1 MQELFFLFLR
11 EKQDFFFFFFL
22 RRVFVLQVA
31 AGSSGPRTDQLVRA
45 TRVTEE
51 LSRPSVISTKTSKV
65 RLTMSDYQYLMA
77 FHFFLYS
84 NLHKLNIV
92 QCS

>member
-11 EKQDFFFFFFL
+11 EKQDFLFFFL
-22 RRVFVLQVA
+22 RRVFVLRVA

-51 LSRPSVISTKTSKV
+51 LSWPSVISTKTSKV

-77 FHFFLYS
+77 FDFFLHS
-84 NLHKLNIV
+84 NLHKLSIV
-92 QCS
+92 QCY